1 MKTNWLAN
9 IFVYIRE
16 VVEEADRPLSFV
28 IIALLPLLAPAVP
41 AFVTANSLQLYMD
54 FDPFWGVFTG
64 IVFEGAGYVGMI
76 SLVGAIMRY
85 VKEENNKRISL
96 PVKVAGWAY
105 GLYLFALISVNIILE
120 VANGVPLTRVLVVAC
135 LTVGLS
141 VSASLLNGQ
150 RIYERD
156 NKDIEEKRYQDQRAD
171 KMEKYRIKHGAKNVQ
186 NVQGSGPQLTS
197 ARQFNAE
204 VLHNADNAGDWRKAR
219 KKMQLDTVRMIANA
233 DIDWIMQ
240 KYNLR
245 ERAAYNWKNRAKREI
260 ENQ

>member
-1 MKTNWLAN
+1 VKTNWLAN
-9 IFVYIRE
+9 IFIYIRE

-41 AFVTANSLQLYMD
+41 AFVTANSLGTYMD
-54 FDPFWGVFTG
+54 FTPFWSAFTG
-64 IVFEGAGYVGMI
+64 VVFEGAGYVGMI
-76 SLVGAIMRY
+76 ALVGAIMRY
-85 VKEENNKRISL
+85 VKEEKNTRTML

-105 GLYLFALISVNIILE
+105 GLYLFSLISVNIILE
-120 VANGVPLTRVLVVAC
+120 IANGVPLTRVLVVAC

-156 NKDIEEKRYQDQRAD
+156 NKDTEEKRYQDQRAD
-171 KMEKYRIKHGAKNVQ
+171 KLEKYRIKHGAKNVQ
-186 NVQGSGPQLTS
+186 NVQPIGLVPS
-197 ARQFNAE
+197 AQRQFS
-204 VLHNADNAGDWRKAR
+204 ADTAHVSDNTGDWRKAR
-219 KKMQLDTVRMIANA
+219 KKMQSDTVRLIANA

-245 ERAAYNWKNRAKREI
+245 ERAAYNWKNRARKEI
-260 ENQ
+260 GE

>member
-28 IIALLPLLAPAVP
+28 IIALLPLAAPAVP
-41 AFVTANSLQLYMD
+41 AFITANSLRQYMD
-54 FDPFWGVFTG
+54 FTPFWGVFTG
-64 IVFEGAGYVGMI
+64 VVFEGAGYVGMI

-85 VKEENNKRISL
+85 VKEEKNVRVSL

-105 GLYLFALISVNIILE
+105 GLYLFSLISVNIILE
-120 VANGVPLTRVLVVAC
+120 IANGVPLTRVLVVAC

-156 NKDIEEKRYQDQRAD
+156 NKDTEEKRYQDQRAD
-171 KMEKYRIKHGAKNVQ
+171 KMEKFRIKHGAKNVQ
-186 NVQGSGPQLTS
+186 NVQNSVQSLYPS
-197 ARQFNAE
+197 RQFSADAAH
-204 VLHNADNAGDWRKAR
+204 VADNTGDWRKAR

-233 DIDWIMQ
+233 DISWIMQ

-245 ERAAYNWKNRAKREI
+245 ERAAYNWKNRAKKELG
-260 ENQ
+260 E